1 MTKIKTKKLEEEYLT
16 KFLNSN
22 LGRKWYEGNSIIEIK
37 ESEAPDYIFKTSNN
51 RTIGFEITQFFYEH
65 KNKEY
70 SQVLTTIGNKICK
83 MAKEKYNI
91 EISILIN
98 QYDRRE
104 LSPNQNEILDYAY
117 NPGFAELPP
126 LKQFKTELE
135 KILLEGFETLIRY
148 KLVQKWIKIEDEYYQ
163 ISMQTFPSISSGKF
177 DCHVNN
183 AGEVKFNPFEELQA
197 CIERKNVKVK
207 KYCKNMDKLCLLVF
221 VPDGKLGNF
230 CSFNF
235 EIDLHKFI
243 SNFDEIFLCEEKGNC
258 YHLNNK

>member
-1 MTKIKTKKLEEEYLT
+1 MTKIETKKLEEEYLT

-22 LGRKWYEGNSIIEIK
+22 LGKKWYEENSIIEIK

-51 RTIGFEITQFFYEH
+51 KTIGFEITQFFCEH

-98 QYDRRE
+98 QYDKRE
-104 LSPNQNEILDYAY
+104 LSPKFEEILDYAY

-126 LKQFKTELE
+126 LKEFRKELE
-135 KILLEGFETLIRY
+135 KVLLEEIETLTRY
-148 KLVQKWIKIEDEYYQ
+148 KLVQKWIKIKEEYYK
-163 ISMQTFPSISSGKF
+163 ISMQPFPSISSGKF

-197 CIERKNVKVK
+197 YINRKNEKIK
-207 KYCKNMDKLCLLVF
+207 KYCKNMDKLCLLIF

-235 EIDLHKFI
+235 EINSHKFI
-243 SNFDEIFLCEEKGNC
+243 SKFDDIFLYNEKGNC
-258 YHLNNK
+258 YHLK